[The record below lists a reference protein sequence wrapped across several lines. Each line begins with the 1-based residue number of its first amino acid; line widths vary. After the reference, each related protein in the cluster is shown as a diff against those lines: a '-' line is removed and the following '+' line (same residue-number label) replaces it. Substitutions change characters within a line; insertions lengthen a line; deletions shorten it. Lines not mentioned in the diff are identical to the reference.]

1 MEPGKTQ
8 LILKYEG
15 EDAREMFDENA
26 ITQPIADQHQE
37 SVSLFFERGLT
48 QRLTLQGKLGWT
60 RGADLFTRYEGRGP
74 LDLGLRYVVYRN
86 PRSVITVYG
95 GGVMEGEGPDA
106 SHTLHKSGA
115 PGFEVRLLAGRSGT
129 FLHRHVFSELQLA
142 DLERGR
148 LPRETRIETTLGI
161 EPRRGW
167 LLLAQTYAG
176 REDKEPVAPVWLK
189 AESSVLKDLP
199 KGWRMQAGW
208 RWTALGV
215 EMPVSNG
222 PVVALWRTF

>member
-15 EDAREMFDENA
+15 ERANEIFDENA
-26 ITQPIADQHQE
+26 ITQPLPKQHQE

-48 QRLTLQGKLGWT
+48 RRLTLQGRVGWT
-60 RGADLFTRYEGRGP
+60 RGADLLTRYQGRGP
-74 LDLGLRYVVYRN
+74 IDLGARYVVYRN
-86 PRSVITVYG
+86 PRTVITVYG
-95 GGVMEGEGPDA
+95 GGVLEGEGPDA
-106 SHTLHKSGA
+106 SHTLHGSGT

-148 LPRETRIETTLGI
+148 LPRETRIETTVGI

-176 REDKEPVAPVWLK
+176 REDKKPISPLWLK
-189 AESSVLKDLP
+189 AETSVIHDLP
-199 KGWRMQAGW
+199 KGWRVQAGW
-208 RWTALGV
+208 RWTQLGV
-215 EMPVSNG
+215 EMPVAKG
-222 PVVALWRTF
+222 PVLALWRTF